1 MDLKNKKP
9 KKRIYLNK
17 ILFINK
23 ALMFLR
29 LISKR
34 NQLTQSFCAA
44 QNIRPKSARTFRGK
58 GTVYMEHS
66 VATAMMY
73 LRPDNKQSLLFP
85 LRQRSVW
92 SFITKEFVYMEND
105 VSICI

>member
-1 MDLKNKKP
+1 
-9 KKRIYLNK
+9 
-17 ILFINK
+17 
-23 ALMFLR
+23 MFLR
-29 LISKR
+29 PSSKR
-34 NQLTQSFCAA
+34 NRLTQSFCAA
-44 QNIRPKSARTFRGK
+44 QNIRPNCARTFRGK

-66 VATAMMY
+66 VVTVMMY